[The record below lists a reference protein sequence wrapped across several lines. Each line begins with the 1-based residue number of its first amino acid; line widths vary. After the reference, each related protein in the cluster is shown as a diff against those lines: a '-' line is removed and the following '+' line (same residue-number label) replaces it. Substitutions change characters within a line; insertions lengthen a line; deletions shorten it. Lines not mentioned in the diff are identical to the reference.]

1 MKNLMNTNDK
11 LKIYIYYANQCDKK
25 KCTGWKLHLLKKN
38 IKKSEIILVNSLN
51 KLPKETIVL
60 NPMAKKA
67 ISAEDNEIIKSCGIA
82 VLDCSW
88 KLAEPFF
95 EKSYIKSRALP
106 FLMASNPVNYGK
118 PLKLSTVE
126 ALAAAMIIVGF
137 NIDISKELLN
147 KFRWGHS
154 FLSLNRG
161 PLEEYS
167 KVKTSKE
174 IIKIQNEYI

>member
-1 MKNLMNTNDK
+1 MKNLMYSPEK

-25 KCTGWKLHLLKKN
+25 KCTGWKLHLLKEN
-38 IKKSEIILVNSLN
+38 INKSEIYLFNSLK
-51 KLPKETIVL
+51 KLPKDAIVL

-67 ISAEDNEIIKSCGIA
+67 ISAEDTENIRKCGIT

-88 KLAEPFF
+88 KHAEPFF
-95 EKSYIKSRALP
+95 KKPFVKSRALP

-126 ALAAAMIIVGF
+126 ALSAAIIISGF
-137 NIDISKELLN
+137 DINIAKELLN

-154 FLSLNRG
+154 FLSLNKK

-167 KVKTSKE
+167 HAKTSKE
-174 IIKIQNEYI
+174 IISIQNDYI